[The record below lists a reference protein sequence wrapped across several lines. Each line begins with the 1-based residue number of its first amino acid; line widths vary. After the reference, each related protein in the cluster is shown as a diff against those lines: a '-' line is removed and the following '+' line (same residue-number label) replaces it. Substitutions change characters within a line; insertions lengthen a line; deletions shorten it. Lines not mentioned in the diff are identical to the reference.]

1 MDHLITQAKE
11 QFDQIL
17 SYVQGS
23 AQHQQLHEVEKG
35 IFYALLK
42 LGLTLLVMFFHQKG
56 IGQKGKIHIDNKN
69 VKRPYHSVKQKEYL
83 SIFGRVSIPRACYWA
98 KGRHEIYPLDAE
110 LNIPNTEYSYVL
122 QEWSASLGA
131 EQPYEKAANLEQKHA
146 NEQNDGKLGKKKMST
161 VIGVYTIDPHERTA
175 ESFLSKEKGKRPHP
189 CNKVIQAT
197 LDGKE
202 TAVQRLKKEI
212 EKRDPKKEKQ
222 CVALVDGEHK
232 LRELFKVYLP
242 WFTIIIDI
250 YHVMEYLW
258 KGAHVFHKEG
268 SAEAASWM
276 TDKLT
281 KLLLGKVEG
290 IIAEL
295 KELLSSLSAGKQDL
309 LQKTITYL
317 ENGKEFMRYDIYL
330 TKGYPIGSGVVEGA
344 CKNLVK
350 DRMEQCGMRW
360 TIAGAESVL
369 SMRSIQINKMTGDYW
384 KYHIAQE
391 RNRLYGT
398 LAANEMAELAA

>member
-1 MDHLITQAKE
+1 
-11 QFDQIL
+11 
-17 SYVQGS
+17 
-23 AQHQQLHEVEKG
+23 
-35 IFYALLK
+35 
-42 LGLTLLVMFFHQKG
+42 
-56 IGQKGKIHIDNKN
+56 
-69 VKRPYHSVKQKEYL
+69 
-83 SIFGRVSIPRACYWA
+83 
-98 KGRHEIYPLDAE
+98 
-110 LNIPNTEYSYVL
+110 
-122 QEWSASLGA
+122 
-131 EQPYEKAANLEQKHA
+131 
-146 NEQNDGKLGKKKMST
+146 
-161 VIGVYTIDPHERTA
+161 
-175 ESFLSKEKGKRPHP
+175 
-189 CNKVIQAT
+189 
-197 LDGKE
+197 
-202 TAVQRLKKEI
+202 
-212 EKRDPKKEKQ
+212 
-222 CVALVDGEHK
+222 
-232 LRELFKVYLP
+232 
-242 WFTIIIDI
+242 
-250 YHVMEYLW
+250 
-258 KGAHVFHKEG
+258 
-268 SAEAASWM
+268 M